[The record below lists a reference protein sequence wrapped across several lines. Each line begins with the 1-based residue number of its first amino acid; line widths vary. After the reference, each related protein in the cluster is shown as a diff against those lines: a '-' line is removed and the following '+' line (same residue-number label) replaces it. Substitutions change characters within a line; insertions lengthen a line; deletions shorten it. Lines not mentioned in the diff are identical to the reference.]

1 MNINN
6 PEITF
11 ANISVPFEEFVD
23 ALATKVALR
32 IYQIEKGQLEISQT
46 KAYRMFGRAAVDRW
60 IKSGQLQPCRVMPGK
75 KLYRLIELQK
85 LASVKQNYLIK

>member
-6 PEITF
+6 QEITF

-32 IYQIEKGQLEISQT
+32 IYQI
-46 KAYRMFGRAAVDRW
+46 
-60 IKSGQLQPCRVMPGK
+60 
-75 KLYRLIELQK
+75 
-85 LASVKQNYLIK
+85 